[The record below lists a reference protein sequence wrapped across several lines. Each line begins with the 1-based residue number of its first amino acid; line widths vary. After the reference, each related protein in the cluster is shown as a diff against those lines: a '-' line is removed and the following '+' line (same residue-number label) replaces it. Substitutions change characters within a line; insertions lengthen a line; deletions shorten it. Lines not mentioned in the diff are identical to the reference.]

1 MKKHLG
7 SKKNKFHEQAKKI
20 EEIEKGHY
28 VDDIITVGCTV
39 KQVSKLKATSTF
51 QDTKFQLYK
60 WNSNRIQQFIRK
72 ITQTEESNEMHPGQ
86 KLDQTKQR
94 YLVYIREK
102 IGYWIH

>member
-20 EEIEKGHY
+20 EEIEKDHY

-39 KQVSKLKATSTF
+39 EQVPKLKATPAF

-86 KLDQTKQR
+86 NLDTKPNKT
-94 YLVYIREK
+94 K
-102 IGYWIH
+102 ILGIH